1 MNQNYYIQQD
11 QSSSVGGVTT
21 EDFYDF
27 FIEHGVLKGG
37 VDSQDHC
44 WLIL

>member
-27 FIEHGVLKGG
+27 LLSMAFWKVEFIAKITA
-37 VDSQDHC
+37 D
-44 WLIL
+44 